1 MAAGYSDILQ
11 HHTLLPWKNDSSER
25 CPPFGVFRVTGVEGR
40 RIKGEKPSSTFGRM
54 YAVNGDTAVPA
65 GGTGQCCM
73 GVGCLAL
80 FDTGSPA
87 NGEGWGPKPGQW
99 ALSRDYPR
107 IATIGG
113 VYDSTKKIARVTLG
127 SIDSLFVKADSS
139 IAKESTGTF
148 SIWTRSGGTDTT
160 INVTAR
166 ATLNFMETLFGVAEF
181 INGEW
186 HATPLNR
193 LLVGKADADISKG
206 SSGTVSVYTG
216 SAGSETDSGI
226 NVTASALGAAITSA
240 KWVTVA
246 VNENGYYVG
255 PWEC

>member
-127 SIDSLFVKADSS
+127 SIDIVIGKLATTLNQGSTATFNVWSGAGGSESVISSMTITVRDWLLPSGES
-139 IAKESTGTF
+139 IA
-148 SIWTRSGGTDTT
+148 SGKKG
-160 INVTAR
+160 IAQ
-166 ATLNFMETLFGVAEF
+166 F
-181 INGEW
+181 INGAW
-186 HATPLNR
+186 YLTQA
-193 LLVGKADADISKG
+193 
-206 SSGTVSVYTG
+206 
-216 SAGSETDSGI
+216 
-226 NVTASALGAAITSA
+226 
-240 KWVTVA
+240 
-246 VNENGYYVG
+246 
-255 PWEC
+255 ECEV